1 MSSTQPPLEPRS
13 NLDMHRDVLA
23 WFDENQ
29 RDLPWRKSTAWG
41 IMVSEFMLQQTPVNR
56 VIPIWNE
63 WMNRWPT
70 PKDLSAAKKSD
81 LLKAWGRLGY
91 PRRALR
97 LHDAATIIATQQ
109 NNQVPKTEA
118 ELRYLPGVGEYTAA
132 AIMAFAHKEKSLV
145 LDVNIRRLFARAL
158 DGQEFPP
165 LHITNAERQA
175 RIELIPK
182 DASKWA
188 AATMELGALVCTATK
203 PLCEKCPIA
212 NQCLWRANGFP
223 KSENKKKSNQKWH
236 GTDRQCRG
244 TIIEHLRTNEKSTT
258 KKLQTLW
265 QDNSQLE
272 KCLASLIKDGLIEKK
287 KEYYSLVD

>member
-1 MSSTQPPLEPRS
+1 
-13 NLDMHRDVLA
+13 MHREVLA

-41 IMVSEFMLQQTPVNR
+41 VMVSEFMLQQTPVNR
-56 VIPIWNE
+56 VLPIWNE

-97 LHDAATIIATQQ
+97 LHEAATIIATQY

-118 ELRYLPGVGEYTAA
+118 ELRNLPGVGEYTAA

-145 LDVNIRRLFARAL
+145 LDVNIHRLFARAI

-165 LHITNAERQA
+165 FHITNKERQA
-175 RIELIPK
+175 RTELIPEV
-182 DASKWA
+182 ASKWA
-188 AATMELGALVCTATK
+188 AATMELGALVCSATK
-203 PLCEKCPIA
+203 PMCEKCPIA
-212 NQCLWRANGFP
+212 NQCLWRANGYL
-223 KSENKKKSNQKWH
+223 KSETKKKLTQKWH

-244 TIIEHLRTNEKSTT
+244 TIIEHLRTNENSTT
-258 KKLQTLW
+258 KHLQTLW
-265 QDNSQLE
+265 QDHSQLE
-272 KCLASLIKDGLIEKK
+272 TCLASLIKDGLIEKK
-287 KEYYSLVD
+287 KEKYSLVD

>member
-13 NLDMHRDVLA
+13 NLAMHREVLA

-41 IMVSEFMLQQTPVNR
+41 VMVSEFMLQQTPVNR
-56 VIPIWNE
+56 VLPIWNE

-97 LHDAATIIATQQ
+97 LHEAATIIATQH

-118 ELRYLPGVGEYTAA
+118 ELRNLPGVGEYTAA

-165 LHITNAERQA
+165 LHITNKERQA
-175 RIELIPK
+175 RTELIPEE
-182 DASKWA
+182 ASTWA

-203 PLCEKCPIA
+203 PMCEKCPIA
-212 NQCLWRANGFP
+212 NQCLWRANGYP
-223 KSENKKKSNQKWH
+223 KSETKKKPTQKWH

-244 TIIEHLRTNEKSTT
+244 TVIEHLRTNENSTT
-258 KKLQTLW
+258 KHLQTLW
-265 QDNSQLE
+265 QDHSQLE

-287 KEYYSLVD
+287 KEKYSLVD

>member
-1 MSSTQPPLEPRS
+1 
-13 NLDMHRDVLA
+13 MHREVLD

-29 RDLPWRKSTAWG
+29 RPLPWRKSTPWG
-41 IMVSEFMLQQTPVNR
+41 VMVSEFMLQQTPVNR
-56 VIPIWNE
+56 VLPIWNE
-63 WMNRWPT
+63 WMSRWPT

-97 LHDAATIIATQQ
+97 LHEAATIIATQH

-118 ELRYLPGVGEYTAA
+118 ELRKLPGVGEYTAA

-165 LHITNAERQA
+165 LHITNTERQA
-175 RIELIPK
+175 RIELIPEE
-182 DASKWA
+182 ASRWA
-188 AATMELGALVCTATK
+188 AATMELGALVCAATK
-203 PLCEKCPIA
+203 PLCERCPIA
-212 NQCLWRANGFP
+212 NQCLWRANGYP
-223 KSENKKKSNQKWH
+223 KSETKKKRTQKWH

-244 TIIEHLRTNEKSTT
+244 TIIEHLRKNENSTT
-258 KKLQTLW
+258 KNLQTHW
-265 QDNSQLE
+265 QDHSQLE

-287 KEYYSLVD
+287 KENYSLVD

>member
-1 MSSTQPPLEPRS
+1 
-13 NLDMHRDVLA
+13 MHREILA

-41 IMVSEFMLQQTPVNR
+41 VMVSEFMLQQTPVNR
-56 VIPIWNE
+56 VLPIWNE

-97 LHDAATIIATQQ
+97 LHEAATIIATQH

-118 ELRYLPGVGEYTAA
+118 ELRNLPGVGEYTAA
-132 AIMAFAHKEKSLV
+132 AIMAFANREKSLV

-165 LHITNAERQA
+165 LHITNKERQA
-175 RIELIPK
+175 RTELIPEE
-182 DASKWA
+182 ASTWA
-188 AATMELGALVCTATK
+188 AATMELGALVCSATK
-203 PLCEKCPIA
+203 PMCEKCPIA
-212 NQCLWRANGFP
+212 NQCLWRANGYP
-223 KSENKKKSNQKWH
+223 KSETKKKLTQKWH

-244 TIIEHLRTNEKSTT
+244 TIIEHLRTNENSTT
-258 KKLQTLW
+258 KHLQTLW
-265 QDNSQLE
+265 QDHSQLE
-272 KCLASLIKDGLIEKK
+272 KCLASLIRDGLIEKK
-287 KEYYSLVD
+287 KEKYSLVD

>member
-13 NLDMHRDVLA
+13 NLAMHREVLA

-41 IMVSEFMLQQTPVNR
+41 VMVSEFMLQQTPVSR

-97 LHDAATIIATQQ
+97 LHEAATIIATQY
-109 NNQVPKTEA
+109 NNQVPNTEA
-118 ELRYLPGVGEYTAA
+118 ELRDLPGVGEYTAA

-158 DGQEFPP
+158 DGQELPP
-165 LHITNAERQA
+165 LHITYTEKQA
-175 RIELIPK
+175 RTELIPK
-182 DASKWA
+182 EASTWA

-212 NQCLWRANGFP
+212 TQCLWRAKGYP
-223 KSENKKKSNQKWH
+223 KSETKKKRTQKWH

-244 TIIEHLRTNEKSTT
+244 TIIEHLRTNENSTT
-258 KKLQTLW
+258 KTLQTLW
-265 QDNSQLE
+265 QDHSQLE
-272 KCLASLIKDGLIEKK
+272 KCLANLIKDGLIEKK
-287 KEYYSLVD
+287 IEKYSLVD

>member
-13 NLDMHRDVLA
+13 NLAMHREVLA

-41 IMVSEFMLQQTPVNR
+41 VMVSEFMLQQTPVKR
-56 VIPIWNE
+56 VLPIWNE
-63 WMNRWPT
+63 WMRRWPT
-70 PKDLSAAKKSD
+70 PKDLSSAKKSD

-97 LHDAATIIATQQ
+97 LHEAATIIATQH
-109 NNQVPKTEA
+109 NNQVPNTEA
-118 ELRYLPGVGEYTAA
+118 ELRKLPGVGEYTAA

-158 DGQEFPP
+158 DGQEYPP
-165 LHITNAERQA
+165 IHITNIERQA
-175 RIELIPK
+175 RTELIPEE
-182 DASKWA
+182 ASTWA
-188 AATMELGALVCTATK
+188 AATMELGALICTATK

-212 NQCLWRANGFP
+212 NQCLWRANGYP
-223 KSENKKKSNQKWH
+223 RSKNKKKPTQKWH

-244 TIIEHLRTNEKSTT
+244 TIIEHLRKNENSTT
-258 KKLQTLW
+258 KNLQTLW
-265 QDNSQLE
+265 QDHSQLE
-272 KCLASLIKDGLIEKK
+272 KCLASLIRDDLIEKK
-287 KEYYSLVD
+287 KEKYSLVN

>member
-1 MSSTQPPLEPRS
+1 
-13 NLDMHRDVLA
+13 
-23 WFDENQ
+23 
-29 RDLPWRKSTAWG
+29 
-41 IMVSEFMLQQTPVNR
+41 MVSEFMLQQTPVNR
-56 VIPIWNE
+56 VLPIWNE

-70 PKDLSAAKKSD
+70 PKDLSEAKKSD

-97 LHDAATIIATQQ
+97 LHDAATIIATQH

-118 ELRYLPGVGEYTAA
+118 ELRNLPGVGEYTAA
-132 AIMAFAHKEKSLV
+132 AIMAFAHKEKILV

-158 DGQEFPP
+158 DGQEFPL
-165 LHITNAERQA
+165 LHITNTERES
-175 RIELIPK
+175 RTELIPEG
-182 DASKWA
+182 ASKWA

-212 NQCLWRANGFP
+212 NQCLWRANGYP
-223 KSENKKKSNQKWH
+223 KSENKKKPTQKWH

-244 TIIEHLRTNEKSTT
+244 TIIEHLRTNENSTT
-258 KKLQTLW
+258 KNLKTLW
-265 QDNSQLE
+265 KDNSQLE

-287 KEYYSLVD
+287 REKYSLVD

>member
-1 MSSTQPPLEPRS
+1 
-13 NLDMHRDVLA
+13 MHREVLA

-29 RDLPWRKSTAWG
+29 RDLPWRKSTPWG
-41 IMVSEFMLQQTPVNR
+41 VMVSEFMLQQTPVNR
-56 VIPIWNE
+56 VLPIWRE
-63 WMNRWPT
+63 WMERWPT
-70 PKDLSAAKKSD
+70 PEDLAKAKKSD

-97 LHDAATIIATQQ
+97 LHEAATIIATKH

-118 ELRYLPGVGEYTAA
+118 ELRNLPGVGEYTAA

-165 LHITNAERQA
+165 LHITNTERQSRA
-175 RIELIPK
+175 ALIPK
-182 DASKWA
+182 EASFWA
-188 AATMELGALVCTATK
+188 SATMELGALVCTATK

-212 NQCLWRANGFP
+212 NQCLWRANGYP
-223 KSENKKKSNQKWH
+223 VSVTKKKPTQKWH

-244 TIIEHLRTNEKSTT
+244 TIIEHLRNNENATT
-258 KKLQTLW
+258 KKLKELW
-265 QDNSQLE
+265 SDDSQLE
-272 KCLASLIKDGLIEKK
+272 KCLASLVKDGLIEKK
-287 KEYYSLVD
+287 KEKYSLVD

>member
-13 NLDMHRDVLA
+13 NLAMHREVLA

-41 IMVSEFMLQQTPVNR
+41 VMVSEFMLQQTPVNR
-56 VIPIWNE
+56 VLPIWNE

-70 PKDLSAAKKSD
+70 PKDLSKAKKSD

-97 LHDAATIIATQQ
+97 LHEAATIIATQH
-109 NNQVPKTEA
+109 NNQVPNTEA
-118 ELRYLPGVGEYTAA
+118 ELRKLPGVGEYTAA

-145 LDVNIRRLFARAL
+145 LDVNIRRLFSRAL

-165 LHITNAERQA
+165 LHITNTERQI
-175 RIELIPK
+175 RTELIPK

-203 PLCEKCPIA
+203 PLCEKCPLA
-212 NQCLWRANGFP
+212 NQCLWRANGYP
-223 KSENKKKSNQKWH
+223 KSGTKKKPTQKWH

-244 TIIEHLRTNEKSTT
+244 TIIEHLRKNENSTT
-258 KKLQTLW
+258 KNLQTLW
-265 QDNSQLE
+265 QDESQLE
-272 KCLASLIKDGLIEKK
+272 KCLAGLIKDGLIEKK
-287 KEYYSLVD
+287 REKYSLVD

>member
-1 MSSTQPPLEPRS
+1 
-13 NLDMHRDVLA
+13 MHREVLA

-41 IMVSEFMLQQTPVNR
+41 VMVSEFMLQQTPVNR
-56 VIPIWNE
+56 VLPIWNE

-70 PKDLSAAKKSD
+70 PKELSEAKKSD

-97 LHDAATIIATQQ
+97 LHEAATIIAAQH
-109 NNQVPKTEA
+109 NNQVPKTEE
-118 ELRYLPGVGEYTAA
+118 ELRKLPGVGEYTAA

-158 DGQEFPP
+158 DGQEFPS
-165 LHITNAERQA
+165 LHITNTERQK
-175 RIELIPK
+175 RVELIPRK
-182 DASKWA
+182 ASRWA

-212 NQCLWRANGFP
+212 NQCLWRANGYP
-223 KSENKKKSNQKWH
+223 KSENKKKSAQKWH

-244 TIIEHLRTNEKSTT
+244 TIIEHLRKNENSTT
-258 KKLQTLW
+258 KNLQTLW
-265 QDNSQLE
+265 KDNSQLE

-287 KEYYSLVD
+287 REKYSLVD

>member
-1 MSSTQPPLEPRS
+1 
-13 NLDMHRDVLA
+13 MHREVLA

-41 IMVSEFMLQQTPVNR
+41 VMVSEFMLQQTPVNR
-56 VIPIWNE
+56 VLPIWNE

-97 LHDAATIIATQQ
+97 LHEAATIIATQH
-109 NNQVPKTEA
+109 NNQVPNTEA
-118 ELRYLPGVGEYTAA
+118 ELRNLPGVGEYTAA

-145 LDVNIRRLFARAL
+145 LDVNIRRLYSRAL

-165 LHITNAERQA
+165 LHITNTERQA
-175 RIELIPK
+175 RTELIPEV
-182 DASKWA
+182 ASKWA
-188 AATMELGALVCTATK
+188 AATMELGALICTATK
-203 PLCEKCPIA
+203 PMCEKCPIA
-212 NQCLWRANGFP
+212 NQCLWRANGYP
-223 KSENKKKSNQKWH
+223 KSEIKKKLTQKWH

-244 TIIEHLRTNEKSTT
+244 TIIEHLRTNEDCTAKN
-258 KKLQTLW
+258 LQTLW
-265 QDNSQLE
+265 QDESQLE

-287 KEYYSLVD
+287 REKYSLVD